1 MTHRS
6 APDDLALHG
15 VRVLGFPTAVRVAE
29 RYSLDADEVEETLL
43 DLEAVGL
50 VRRSAFAGR
59 SGWSMTA
66 LGTADGERRLAAEL
80 DAVGARDVVTAVHRD
95 FLPLNEGFGRACT
108 DWQVRPSARDPLARN
123 DHADLR
129 WDHHVLTRLRGYEAD
144 LTALCERL
152 AAHLQR
158 FAPYPALYAAA
169 LARVADG
176 DHDWVDAPDR
186 DSLHLLWLQFHED
199 LLATLGLRRG
209 ADGA

>member
-1 MTHRS
+1 VTYRS

-15 VRVLGFPTAVRVAE
+15 VRVLGFPTAARVAE
-29 RYSLDADEVEETLL
+29 RYGLDAADVEETLL

-66 LGTADGERRLAAEL
+66 LGAAEGERRLTTEL
-80 DAVGARDVVTAVHRD
+80 DAAGARDVVTAVHRD

-108 DWQVRPSARDPLARN
+108 DWQVRPTARDPLARN
-123 DHADLR
+123 DHSDLR
-129 WDHHVLTRLRGYEAD
+129 WDHHVLTRLRGYDAD
-144 LTALCERL
+144 LAALCERL

-158 FAPYPALYAAA
+158 FAPYPALYTAA
-169 LARVADG
+169 LGRLPGG
-176 DHDWVDAPDR
+176 DHAWVDGPDR

-209 ADGA
+209 TDGA